1 MVTVTDRLVR
11 QVVVGTAVVLNTGV
25 GWSCTVIFVEIG
37 EVGSE
42 FRDVLQCF
50 DELKLARSERC
61 SEVDVS
67 GCQSGYC
74 GLVAGSG
81 GG

>member
-1 MVTVTDRLVR
+1 MI
-11 QVVVGTAVVLNTGV
+11 
-25 GWSCTVIFVEIG
+25 SVEIG

-50 DELKLARSERC
+50 DELKMPRSERC
-61 SEVDVS
+61 SEGVVS

-74 GLVAGSG
+74 GSVNGSAGG
-81 GG
+81 